1 MKKTPALAA
10 PALVT
15 VALFWGAAFVIM
27 KPAIDK
33 EPINDFLATRFTL
46 AAIVM
51 VLARPSVLKKINWD
65 VLRTAVPLGLMLG
78 GGYITQTIALQATT
92 AAITAFLTG
101 LYVVLTPIFGW
112 VFLRQRLDRKV
123 FWGVALATVGLALIS
138 VNGFTVEAG
147 QLWGLLCALLYAAH
161 IVGLGVWS
169 RGRDIYAMTVVQ
181 LASVAL
187 LTWGFALPD
196 GYQPPTTPDVW
207 FAIVFTAVLATA
219 LAFFVQTWAQ
229 SKMDASRVAIILT
242 SEIVFAA
249 LIAVLVGQE
258 SLSLKTTI
266 GGALMIAAML
276 IVEWPGRKASQVVEA
291 LSTPHL
297 E

>member
-1 MKKTPALAA
+1 
-10 PALVT
+10 
-15 VALFWGAAFVIM
+15 M

-33 EPINDFLATRFTL
+33 QPINDFLATRFILATL
-46 AAIVM
+46 VM
-51 VLARPSVLKKINWD
+51 VLVRPSVLKKINWD
-65 VLRTAVPLGLMLG
+65 VLRTGLPLGFMLG
-78 GGYITQTIALQATT
+78 GGYITQTIALQETT

-101 LYVVLTPIFGW
+101 LYVVLTPLLGW
-112 VFLRQRLDRKV
+112 VVLRQMVDRKV
-123 FWGVALATVGLALIS
+123 FIGVALATIGLAFIT
-138 VNGFTVEAG
+138 VNGFSVEAG
-147 QLWGLLCALLYAAH
+147 EIWGILCAVLYAAH

-181 LASVAL
+181 LGGVAL
-187 LTWGFALPD
+187 LTSVFALFD
-196 GYQPPTTPDVW
+196 GYQAPPTPDVW
-207 FAIVFTAVLATA
+207 IAIVFTAVLATA
-219 LAFFVQTWAQ
+219 VAFFVQTWAQ

-258 SLSLKTTI
+258 QLSINTTI
-266 GGALMIAAML
+266 GGALMVAAML
-276 IVEWPGRKASQVVEA
+276 LVEWPSRKTPVAAEL

>member
-1 MKKTPALAA
+1 
-10 PALVT
+10 
-15 VALFWGAAFVIM
+15 M

-33 EPINDFLATRFTL
+33 EPINDFLATRFTV
-46 AAIVM
+46 ATIVM

-92 AAITAFLTG
+92 AAVTAFLTG
-101 LYVVLTPIFGW
+101 LYVVLTPILGW
-112 VFLRQRLDRKV
+112 VVLRQRLDRKV

-138 VNGFTVEAG
+138 MNGFTIEAG

-169 RGRDIYAMTVVQ
+169 RGRDIYAMTVLQ
-181 LASVAL
+181 LAAVAL
-187 LTWGFALPD
+187 LTWLFALPD
-196 GYQPPTTPDVW
+196 GYQPPPSLDVW
-207 FAIVFTAVLATA
+207 LAIGFTAVLATA

-258 SLSLKTTI
+258 SLSLKTTL
-266 GGALMIAAML
+266 GGILMVTAML
-276 IVEWPGRKASQVVEA
+276 MVEWPRRGSRVAAEL